1 MADRTIEVQITADA
15 QGLKQGVQEGQQAIK
30 KFTKASKEQTEA
42 FDKAFD
48 KAKESCK
55 KAIKEITTFTTVAIG
70 AMVGLAESTKNL
82 RENQAK
88 INTAFS
94 DVANG
99 AGLAKQAYD
108 ELYRVLG
115 DDDKATE
122 AGAHLGKLVHNEQE
136 LAQWTT
142 ICEGVYATFGDSLPI
157 EGLTEAANETAKV
170 GKVVGVLADALNW
183 AGVSEDEFNEK
194 LSKCATAPRA

>member
-99 AGLAKQAYD
+99 AGTGQA
-108 ELYRVLG
+108 
-115 DDDKATE
+115 
-122 AGAHLGKLVHNEQE
+122 
-136 LAQWTT
+136 
-142 ICEGVYATFGDSLPI
+142 SL
-157 EGLTEAANETAKV
+157 
-170 GKVVGVLADALNW
+170 
-183 AGVSEDEFNEK
+183 
-194 LSKCATAPRA
+194 